1 MVLIG
6 NPYKVND
13 MNIRDFEYLVALSEH
28 RHFRKAAEACFVSQ
42 PTLSGQIRKLE
53 DELGTALL
61 ERSSRRVL
69 FTEAGLQLVEQAK
82 KILQEVKT
90 FKDMASGQNGAMTG
104 PINIGFIPTLGPYLL
119 PRIIPALK
127 KEYPE
132 LELYLHE
139 AQTSQLVKKLEEG
152 QLDCLVLAAVE
163 ETEPFKE
170 IEIYQEPLSVAVPSH
185 HEWADKEVLDMSLL
199 SGRTVLALGDGHC
212 LRDQALGF
220 CFAAGAKD
228 DERFKATSLETLRN
242 MVAAGAGITLLPQ
255 LALPQEHERD
265 GVCYIKAIN
274 PVPSR
279 TIVLVYRP
287 GSPLRER
294 YEQLARTIKL
304 LLEHNLQTAA

>member
-1 MVLIG
+1 
-6 NPYKVND
+6 

-28 RHFRKAAEACFVSQ
+28 KHFRKAAEACFVSQ

-53 DELGTALL
+53 DELGATLL

-69 FTEAGLQLVEQAK
+69 FTEAGLQLVEQAR
-82 KILQEVKT
+82 KILKEVKT
-90 FKDMASGQNGAMTG
+90 FKDMASGQNGEMTG
-104 PINIGFIPTLGPYLL
+104 PMNIGFIPTLGPYLL
-119 PRIIPALK
+119 PKIIPAVK
-127 KEYPE
+127 AEYPE

-139 AQTSQLVKKLEEG
+139 AQTAQLVKKLEDG
-152 QLDCLVLAAVE
+152 QLDCLVLASVE
-163 ETEPFKE
+163 ETAPFKE
-170 IEIYQEPLSVAVPSH
+170 IEIYQEPLSIAVPSD
-185 HEWADKEVLDMSLL
+185 HEWANNDVVDMSLL
-199 SGRTVLALGDGHC
+199 NGRTVLALGDGHC

-255 LALPQEHERD
+255 LALPGEHEKD

-287 GSPLRER
+287 GSPLRDR
-294 YEQLARTIKL
+294 YERFARMIKAQLET
-304 LLEHNLQTAA
+304 NLSSAA